1 MQVKAIAVV
10 VMLILCVGLLP
21 VLTAGVAAEVDAQ
34 AVYKAKCRMC
44 HGDSGKGD
52 TKAGEKMGVSDLTSA
67 DWKHGKTQAEV
78 EKLIREGSGKMPK
91 YASKMSEDEI
101 VAVAKYFRELC
112 GVAD

>member
-10 VMLILCVGLLP
+10 VMLILVLGLVP
-21 VLTAGVAAEVDAQ
+21 VLTAGVAAEVDAP

-52 TKAGEKMGVSDLTSA
+52 TAAGKKMLVADLTSS
-67 DWKHGKTQAEV
+67 DWKHGKGQAEV

-91 YASKMSEDEI
+91 YASKLTDDEI

-112 GVAD
+112 GVDD